1 MADGHLITSDGPVEP
16 PSRALVVV
24 AHPDDVDFGC
34 AGTIALLTDLGTH
47 VAYCLVTSGDAGD
60 DDMTVPQ
67 VELAALREAEQTA
80 AASHVGVTEL
90 HWLRR
95 PDGMVE
101 AGLDLRR
108 DIARIIRL
116 ERPDVVITQSP
127 ERTWDSVYASHPDH
141 LATGHST
148 LDAVY
153 PDARNPRAFPE
164 LLGEGLSP
172 HTVPEVWVFS
182 REGALFV
189 DITDS
194 FSRKV
199 AALKAHASQTG
210 KMEDF
215 ETMIEDWGAR
225 IAKAGSLPPGRLAE
239 GFRRVV
245 TV

>member
-1 MADGHLITSDGPVEP
+1 MADGHLITSDGPLEP
-16 PSRALVVV
+16 PSRVLVVV

-34 AGTIALLTDLGTH
+34 AGTIAHLTDLGSH

-80 AASHVGVTEL
+80 AASRVGVTEL

-101 AGLDLRR
+101 AGLELRR
-108 DIARIIRL
+108 DISRVIRL
-116 ERPDVVITQSP
+116 VRPDVVITQSP

-141 LATGHST
+141 LATGQST

-164 LLGEGLSP
+164 LLAEGLSP
-172 HTVPEVWVFS
+172 HTVPDVWVFS

-189 DITDS
+189 DITDT
-194 FSRKV
+194 FPRKL
-199 AALKAHASQTG
+199 AALKAHASQIG
-210 KMEDF
+210 KMDDL
-215 ETMIEDWGAR
+215 ETMIEDWGSR
-225 IAKAGSLPPGRLAE
+225 IAKAGSLPAGRLAE
-239 GFRRVV
+239 GFRQVR